1 MNPEEKQ
8 MLEETLELSQENNKM
23 LKHIRRSQ
31 KMAAVMRVFYW
42 VLVLVISY
50 GAYTFAEPYVN
61 QMVKIIQSSQTELNN
76 IRNLGSKL
84 PR

>member
-8 MLEETLELSQENNKM
+8 MLEETLELSQENNNM

-31 KMAAVMRVFYW
+31 KMAAVMRIFYW

-76 IRNLGSKL
+76 IRNLGNKL

>member
-8 MLEETLELSQENNKM
+8 MLEETLELSQENNNM

-31 KMAAVMRVFYW
+31 KMAAVMRIFYW

-76 IRNLGSKL
+76 IRNLGNKL
-84 PR
+84 QR

>member
-31 KMAAVMRVFYW
+31 KMAAVMRIFYW

-61 QMVKIIQSSQTELNN
+61 QMINIFQTSQTELNN
-76 IRNLGSKL
+76 IRNFGNKL
-84 PR
+84 K

>member
-31 KMAAVMRVFYW
+31 KMAAVMRIFYW

-61 QMVKIIQSSQTELNN
+61 QMINIFQSSQTELNN
-76 IRNLGSKL
+76 IRNLGNKL
-84 PR
+84 K

>member
-31 KMAAVMRVFYW
+31 KMAAVIRIFYW
-42 VLVLVISY
+42 VLVLVVSY

-61 QMVKIIQSSQTELNN
+61 QMVKIIQSSQTELSN
-76 IRNLGSKL
+76 IRNLGNKL
-84 PR
+84 K

>member
-8 MLEETLELSQENNKM
+8 MLEETLELSQENHKM

-31 KMAAVMRVFYW
+31 KMASIMRIFYW
-42 VLVLVISY
+42 ILVLIVSY
-50 GAYTFAEPYVN
+50 GAYTFAQPYVD
-61 QMVKIIQSSQTELNN
+61 QMINIFQTSQTELNN
-76 IRNLGSKL
+76 IRNLGTKL